1 MKPKAIFSRHRRD
14 IYIILATLV
23 LVCLAFIVRQYR
35 QRAANRI
42 QVYDLTWPDETDKN
56 NIVYRRW
63 RYFIEPRTCLPV
75 RIEKYSKR
83 DPNDN
88 YTLLETLVITY
99 PSDEEILQVIRKY
112 GFVGPL
118 FHPDAK

>member
-1 MKPKAIFSRHRRD
+1 MKKKNILSRHRRD
-14 IYIILATLV
+14 IYIVLAGLV
-23 LVCLAFIVRQYR
+23 FVCLAYIGRQYR

-63 RYFIEPRTCLPV
+63 RYFIEPRSCLPV

-99 PSDEEILQVIRKY
+99 PSDEEILQVIKKV
-112 GFVGPL
+112 GF
-118 FHPDAK
+118 